1 MATQTLMKP
10 QVCLKQQVFMTFAV
24 AILRQAY
31 RWSLPQPWVLALQ
44 RGLESAFAGAFTA
57 SMRYE
62 GSSIFIS
69 GTLANRG
76 RIGDAGS
83 DKPEAIMLLSA
94 GTHISS
100 HLALITYPQ
109 DRIFSARSILKPYA
123 FSTPSH
129 VSIRIRLYCSRNA
142 CPVQLESKSIH
153 VFKDIVIKYSQADP
167 YD

>member
-1 MATQTLMKP
+1 
-10 QVCLKQQVFMTFAV
+10 V
-24 AILRQAY
+24 I
-31 RWSLPQPWVLALQ
+31 ALQ

-57 SMRYE
+57 SVRYE

-69 GTLANRG
+69 GTLANCG

-109 DRIFSARSILKPYA
+109 DRIFSVRSFLKPYS

-129 VSIRIRLYCSRNA
+129 VSIGMAFSLRGMLA
-142 CPVQLESKSIH
+142 KSGWNPGRFT
-153 VFKDIVIKYSQADP
+153 FKTL
-167 YD
+167 